1 MARKSNSAVAGKDA
15 AQSAAAAPA
24 EQQDALPAGTTQ
36 ADASAPTDTTGA
48 AASAAASTEQTTAS
62 EAPGKETGSN
72 GQDAQPAGG
81 ATTSGPEAPAATPAK
96 AVDGSL
102 DDGEVEGLW
111 IEAIPEQGFR
121 RLGYR
126 FTREG
131 TGIALSALTEEQ
143 IRVLESEPNLKV
155 ERGTFSGLV
164 E

>member
-15 AQSAAAAPA
+15 AQSAATAPA
-24 EQQDALPAGTTQ
+24 VQLGNQPAGPIQ
-36 ADASAPTDTTGA
+36 GNSAG
-48 AASAAASTEQTTAS
+48 SAT
-62 EAPGKETGSN
+62 
-72 GQDAQPAGG
+72 GQDAQSRKG
-81 ATTSGPEAPAATPAK
+81 S
-96 AVDGSL
+96 AVVL
-102 DDGEVEGLW
+102 DDDGDIEGLW

-131 TGIALSALTEEQ
+131 LGIALSALSEEQ
-143 IRVLESEPNLKV
+143 IHILENEPSLKV